1 MRRSHRHA
9 NPTLTQR
16 ENSLIKNQVIEARDF
31 SLKAHADQQYGDQPY
46 AHHLD
51 AVVTLLDEHGP
62 QAQVIGY
69 LHDVVEDTDFT
80 CEDIETRFGKLVAD
94 AVAIL
99 TDEPGKNRKERKQK
113 TYEKMS
119 QVTGDLQIALIVKTA
134 DRLANVQASLETD
147 RKDKLKMYQKEHP
160 AFKTAVYRPE
170 LCDAL
175 WEKLD
180 AALLVE

>member
-1 MRRSHRHA
+1 MA
-9 NPTLTQR
+9 
-16 ENSLIKNQVIEARDF
+16 
-31 SLKAHADQQYGDQPY
+31 
-46 AHHLD
+46 
-51 AVVTLLDEHGP
+51 LLDEHGP

-69 LHDVVEDTDFT
+69 LHDVVEDTEFT
-80 CEDIETRFGKLVAD
+80 CEDIETRFGKPVAD

-99 TDEPGKNRKERKQK
+99 TDEPGNNRKERKQK
-113 TYEKMS
+113 TYAKMS

-147 RKDKLKMYQKEHP
+147 RKDKLKMYQKEHS

-175 WEKLD
+175 WETLD